1 MKEYRTQAEPELLR
15 PTLPLVAILVA
26 FLGVSITWTA
36 YGQLVKDSRSLFDP
50 LMVLLLFLAVR
61 PWLQRFLRLRRG
73 DLLMIYLTATLASC
87 GFDAVDRFLPIYTA
101 PTYFATPEN
110 RFEELRAY
118 LPDWFVPKDREVIRG
133 MYEGSED
140 GRVPWSAWTRPVL
153 LWTGFF
159 LVLWLALLGICSLMR
174 PQWVEKERLAFPI
187 VAVPLYMTDPPFPAR
202 DGPFKLFRDPLLW
215 VGFAI
220 SSLHYLLFM
229 LRARN
234 PSLPVIPVHL
244 ELGTLF
250 TEKPLD
256 ALAPFFF
263 YEFSYWVIGLA
274 YFAPQDLCFSIPFF
288 FFLIKGMML
297 LYRIMGWVQPS
308 GFPFFWEQAFGAFL
322 AMGLFYLWAWRHFLK
337 RRLSQVFRAD
347 PGGEEA
353 LSPRW
358 ALLGAVLGFAVL
370 CGWYLQTGLAAWIA
384 IPFFGLI
391 FLIAVVF
398 TRGRA
403 ESGVP
408 TWASVPFW
416 QPARQFRYWLGTKA
430 LVPDHN
436 YSNLV
441 HLAGLLFLHFAP
453 FPETMTHQLEGF
465 KIAEQGR
472 LHLRS
477 LTALMTGV
485 VALAIAWTFYLYL
498 RLYYEYGANVLAG
511 GSTAGAY
518 NVAIAVDE
526 FNLVGDVLNQGHT
539 APEWSR
545 NGFTL
550 GAFLL
555 TAVLV
560 LLRAHF
566 LRFPLHPLGYVLG
579 VAYSYAYW
587 GPFLT
592 AWAAKALIFRL
603 GGVRLYRRL
612 QPAFIGLILGQVF
625 TLSLVH
631 QFLALLFGP
640 EWAVAALPPMYL

>member
-288 FFLIKGMML
+288 FFLIKGM
-297 LYRIMGWVQPS
+297 
-308 GFPFFWEQAFGAFL
+308 
-322 AMGLFYLWAWRHFLK
+322 
-337 RRLSQVFRAD
+337 
-347 PGGEEA
+347 
-353 LSPRW
+353 
-358 ALLGAVLGFAVL
+358 
-370 CGWYLQTGLAAWIA
+370 
-384 IPFFGLI
+384 
-391 FLIAVVF
+391 
-398 TRGRA
+398 
-403 ESGVP
+403 
-408 TWASVPFW
+408 
-416 QPARQFRYWLGTKA
+416 
-430 LVPDHN
+430 
-436 YSNLV
+436 
-441 HLAGLLFLHFAP
+441 
-453 FPETMTHQLEGF
+453 
-465 KIAEQGR
+465 
-472 LHLRS
+472 
-477 LTALMTGV
+477 
-485 VALAIAWTFYLYL
+485 
-498 RLYYEYGANVLAG
+498 
-511 GSTAGAY
+511 
-518 NVAIAVDE
+518 
-526 FNLVGDVLNQGHT
+526 
-539 APEWSR
+539 
-545 NGFTL
+545 
-550 GAFLL
+550 
-555 TAVLV
+555 
-560 LLRAHF
+560 
-566 LRFPLHPLGYVLG
+566 
-579 VAYSYAYW
+579 
-587 GPFLT
+587 
-592 AWAAKALIFRL
+592 
-603 GGVRLYRRL
+603 
-612 QPAFIGLILGQVF
+612 
-625 TLSLVH
+625 
-631 QFLALLFGP
+631 
-640 EWAVAALPPMYL
+640 